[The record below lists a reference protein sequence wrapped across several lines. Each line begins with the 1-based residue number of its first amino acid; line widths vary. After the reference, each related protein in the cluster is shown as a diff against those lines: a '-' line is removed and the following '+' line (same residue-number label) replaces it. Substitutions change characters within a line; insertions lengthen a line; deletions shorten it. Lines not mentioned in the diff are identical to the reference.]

1 YLSAQPDD
9 VSVQLDW
16 TDGVVQVD
24 VAAHRAPTDAI
35 AAADRNVTQ
44 AVDAEAAADKYLPP
58 ALETMMGERRS
69 QAEAAAVA
77 AREAAIVGMPA
88 TTWREIQQRAASSEI
103 TAELRE
109 GGSLLHL
116 RAETS
121 VSAGGEAARSTA

>member
-1 YLSAQPDD
+1 
-9 VSVQLDW
+9 
-16 TDGVVQVD
+16 
-24 VAAHRAPTDAI
+24 
-35 AAADRNVTQ
+35 
-44 AVDAEAAADKYLPP
+44 
-58 ALETMMGERRS
+58 MMGERRS

-88 TTWREIQQRAASSEI
+88 TTWREIQQRAASTGI

-121 VSAGGEAARSTA
+121 VSAGGEAARSTAPES